1 MMLED
6 EILDDPGTPG
16 HGGGLDPATDPATA
30 TAAAGPLSSSCG
42 GDAAD
47 PGTPGHG
54 GGLGEGRTYHRYRP
68 DQRKRVATWH
78 IENVRMNRGTLEA
91 TSRHFEQEFGRKI
104 PTSTIHDWVKKEQG
118 GARRSMERPRRSRR
132 RSMKKKGI
140 RSYHRY
146 NDEQRN
152 EVVRWHLENE
162 RKNRGTLEATS
173 RHFEQEFGRKIPTS
187 TIHDWVNKAKRK

>member
-1 MMLED
+1 MIGSTRQRGNSMWFILYILYFDTYIIINNSRYTSDVED
-6 EILDDPGTPG
+6 VRVGRRHQL
-16 HGGGLDPATDPATA
+16 LQVR
-30 TAAAGPLSSSCG
+30 
-42 GDAAD
+42 AD
-47 PGTPGHG
+47 PRSRGGREDQHPGPRPAPTTP
-54 GGLGEGRTYHRYRP
+54 
-68 DQRKRVATWH
+68 
-78 IENVRMNRGTLEA
+78 
-91 TSRHFEQEFGRKI
+91 SRHFEQEFGRKI